1 MARMTLL
8 AIDTTGEHCTAALRL
23 ADGRDFVRSESIG
36 RGHAERL
43 APMVEAVLADAGIA
57 ASELS
62 RIGVTTGPGS
72 FAGTR
77 VGVAFARGLALACS
91 AQCLGLSNLAVLA
104 QQAGPC
110 PALAVLHDA
119 KRGEVILQ
127 VWIDGE
133 AGLAERCPVSG
144 IAERLAQMGL
154 SHCAVTGSG
163 SIHLPPGFEELGVTE
178 LDPRVMLAMTADL
191 SPADCPPSPFYA
203 RPPDAKLPG
212 GLSPT

>member
-43 APMVEAVLADAGIA
+43 APMVEAVLA
-57 ASELS
+57 
-62 RIGVTTGPGS
+62 
-72 FAGTR
+72 
-77 VGVAFARGLALACS
+77 
-91 AQCLGLSNLAVLA
+91 VLA
-104 QQAGPC
+104 QQAGPR

-127 VWIDGE
+127 VWIDGA

-144 IAERLAQMGL
+144 IAERLAQIGL
-154 SHCAVTGSG
+154 VNCAVTGSG
-163 SIHLPPGFEELGVTE
+163 SIHLPPGFDDLGVTE
-178 LDPRVMLAMTADL
+178 LDPRVMLAMTAAL